1 MCGRLYDRGVL
12 YFDMC
17 YIGGEK
23 CIVLTFESK
32 YIENTKKNRD
42 KLLYI
47 Q

>member
-1 MCGRLYDRGVL
+1 MCGRLYIRGVL